1 MLGYLASA
9 HPRSAEEITDEML
22 AICDDRDRWMAK
34 KKAEYY
40 NGKVNEIY
48 WRGPGLRG
56 RRRRGYVLRK
66 TALCGVKRRKVPS
79 FTDRPFSG
87 RNNGGTIGTAAPAA
101 ERTTGKEGQPPC
113 RRMRERDH
121 LMMSIC

>member
-1 MLGYLASA
+1 MDQEGERQRKALRAELVNKIAAMGYPPELGYLLGEQLATPAALHRMLGYLASA

-48 WRGPGLRG
+48 WRGLE
-56 RRRRGYVLRK
+56 
-66 TALCGVKRRKVPS
+66 
-79 FTDRPFSG
+79 SG
-87 RNNGGTIGTAAPAA
+87 DDEDGDTF
-101 ERTTGKEGQPPC
+101 
-113 RRMRERDH
+113 
-121 LMMSIC
+121 